1 MNIDYTFFVYV
12 LVVALLMIANTIF
25 RIALAQV
32 IGDFSWNEL
41 WKGLK
46 KYLLIIVG
54 VALVYASGLLIP
66 NMKLITIDQQD
77 VTILEGLNV
86 LSVALVG
93 IYAFKCFENIKT
105 IFEIKNVE
113 VEEKED
119 ELETTEGEG

>member
-1 MNIDYTFFVYV
+1 MIIDYTFFVYV

-66 NMKLITIDQQD
+66 SMKLITINQQD

-93 IYAFKCFENIKT
+93 IYAFKCFENIKA
-105 IFEIKNVE
+105 IFEIKTVDI
-113 VEEKED
+113 EEKED